1 MSWSVLGVATISL
14 WGVLLTMGNSELA
27 NAPASPCHHHIDAAY
42 DCSMYYQLSKRFVS
56 AQVNKLQQAGP
67 VQQGYIKLQPTT
79 ENITHS

>member
-14 WGVLLTMGNSELA
+14 WGILLTMGSSKLA

-56 AQVNKLQQAGP
+56 AQVNKRQQAGP
-67 VQQGYIKLQPTT
+67 VQQGYVKLQPTT
-79 ENITHS
+79 GNITHS